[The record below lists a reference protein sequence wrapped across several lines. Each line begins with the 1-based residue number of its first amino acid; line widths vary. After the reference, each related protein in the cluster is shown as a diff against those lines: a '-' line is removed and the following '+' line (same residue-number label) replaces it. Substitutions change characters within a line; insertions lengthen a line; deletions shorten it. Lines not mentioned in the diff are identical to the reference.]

1 MQICPSKKSIEV
13 TMKVIRWQSLFLVI
27 AIAGAGVLA
36 SCGGGSGSAGTPLL
50 GANLPLQSSISL
62 NPSGTQVPSDTPVT
76 VTYHLKDKYGDGVP
90 NELVLFAIGG
100 TGSGTYQ
107 CFDMQNVE
115 NPGCASTTDGSGNA
129 SIILKASVTT
139 AVSIQVTA
147 ALVPS
152 GSVTPPI
159 SVASA
164 VAAPNST
171 QASFTY
177 VPKS

>member
-1 MQICPSKKSIEV
+1 
-13 TMKVIRWQSLFLVI
+13 MKVIRRQSLLLVM
-27 AIAGAGVLA
+27 AIACAGILA

-50 GANLPLQSSISL
+50 GASLPLQSSISL
-62 NPSGTQVPSDTPVT
+62 RPNGIQVPSNTPVT

-90 NELVLFAIGG
+90 NELVLFAVGG

-107 CFDMQNVE
+107 CLNTQNQP

-129 SIILKASVTT
+129 SIILQASVTS
-139 AVSIQVTA
+139 ALSIQVTGC
-147 ALVPS
+147 LVPS

-164 VAAPNST
+164 VAAPYST

-177 VPKS
+177 VP